1 MPGPNVVIQGFN
13 VGSDVSFAIMD
24 QYGDVFSEDML
35 GLMTQFD
42 LRSVDVKMKVTP
54 ISNGGVPVLQTIPNG
69 LRGTMTFVR
78 TGAAFSMLYMDLSQ
92 GYFTAGVIT
101 QLQIMMN
108 IRNRNGTVDEYQV
121 TGAQLSD
128 WDFGDFR
135 GTKEVDC
142 KLSIE
147 AAQMYG
153 SGTLATF
160 LNNLPV

>member
-1 MPGPNVVIQGFN
+1 MAVVTISGYN

-24 QYGDVFSEDML
+24 QYGDVFTEDML

-54 ISNGGVPVLQTIPNG
+54 ISQGGVPVLQNIPNG

-78 TGAAFSMLYMDLSQ
+78 VGPAFSQLYIDLSQ
-92 GYFTAGVIT
+92 GYYDSGLIT
-101 QLQIMMN
+101 QMTISMN
-108 IRNRNGTVDEYQV
+108 IRNRNGTVDEYLV
-121 TGAQLSD
+121 TGVQLSD

-142 KLSIE
+142 RMSIE
-147 AAQMYG
+147 ASQMYG
-153 SGTLATF
+153 TGTLATI
-160 LNNLPV
+160 LSNLP

>member
-1 MPGPNVVIQGFN
+1 MPNVQVNGFN

-24 QYGDVFSEDML
+24 QWGDVFSESMI

-42 LRSVDVKMKVTP
+42 IRSIENKMKVTP
-54 ISNGGVPVLQTIPNG
+54 ISNSGIPVLQNTPNG

-78 TGAAFSMLYMDLSQ
+78 TGPAFSQLYVDISQ
-92 GYFTAGVIT
+92 GFFNAGIIS
-101 QLQIMMN
+101 QLFIMMN
-108 IRNRNGTVDEYQV
+108 VRNRDGSVDEYQLV
-121 TGAQLSD
+121 GVQLSD

-142 KLSIE
+142 KMSIE

-153 SGTLATF
+153 SGSLASM
-160 LNNLPV
+160 LNNMPG

>member
-1 MPGPNVVIQGFN
+1 MPSATIAGFN

-42 LRSVDVKMKVTP
+42 IRSVDVKMKVTP
-54 ISNGGVPVLQTIPNG
+54 ISNGGIPVNQVIPNG

-78 TGAAFSMLYMDLSQ
+78 TGPSFSQLYLDLSQ
-92 GYFTAGVIT
+92 GYFTAGIIS
-101 QLQIMMN
+101 QMYIMMN
-108 IRNRNGTVDEYQV
+108 IRNRDGSVDEYQLDGV
-121 TGAQLSD
+121 QLSD

-142 KLSIE
+142 KMAIE
-147 AAQMYG
+147 ASQMYG

-160 LNNLPV
+160 LNNLPS

>member
-1 MPGPNVVIQGFN
+1 MATNVVLQGFN

-42 LRSVDVKMKVTP
+42 IRSVDVKMKVTP
-54 ISNGGVPVLQTIPNG
+54 ISNGGVPVNQVIPNG

-78 TGAAFSMLYMDLSQ
+78 TGPAFSQLYMDLSQ

-101 QLQIMMN
+101 QMYIMMN
-108 IRNRNGTVDEYQV
+108 VRNRNGTVDEYQLDGV
-121 TGAQLSD
+121 QLSD

-142 KLSIE
+142 KMSIE
-147 AAQMYG
+147 ASQMYG
-153 SGTLATF
+153 SGSLATF
-160 LNNLPV
+160 LNNLPA

>member
-1 MPGPNVVIQGFN
+1 MPNVTIQGFN

-42 LRSVDVKMKVTP
+42 LRSVDVTMKVTP
-54 ISNGGVPVLQTIPNG
+54 ISRGGVPVHQCIPNG

-78 TGAAFSMLYMDLSQ
+78 TGPAFSQLYMDLSQ
-92 GYFTAGVIT
+92 GYFNAGIISQMYV
-101 QLQIMMN
+101 MMN
-108 IRNRNGTVDEYQV
+108 VRNRDGTVDEYQLDGV
-121 TGAQLSD
+121 QLCA

-142 KLSIE
+142 KLQIE
-147 AAQMYG
+147 ASQMYG
-153 SGTLATF
+153 SGALATF
-160 LNNLPV
+160 LTNLPV

>member
-1 MPGPNVVIQGFN
+1 MAIVTIQGFS

-24 QYGDVFSEDML
+24 QYGDVFSENML

-42 LRSVDVKMKVTP
+42 IRSTDIKMKVTP
-54 ISNGGVPVLQTIPNG
+54 ISQGGVPVHQVIPNG

-78 TGAAFSMLYMDLSQ
+78 VGPAFSQLYIDLSQ
-92 GYFTAGVIT
+92 GYFTSGLIS
-101 QLQIMMN
+101 QLAIMMN
-108 IRNRNGTVDEYQV
+108 IRNRNGTVDEYQI
-121 TGAQLSD
+121 TGVQLSD

-147 AAQMYG
+147 ASQMYG

-160 LNNLPV
+160 LNNLPA

>member
-1 MPGPNVVIQGFN
+1 MAVVTIQGFN

-42 LRSVDVKMKVTP
+42 IRSTDIKMHVTP
-54 ISNGGVPVLQTIPNG
+54 ISQGGVPVNQCIPNG
-69 LRGTMTFVR
+69 VRGTMSFVR
-78 TGAAFSMLYMDLSQ
+78 VGPAFSQLYVDLSQ
-92 GYFTAGVIT
+92 GYYTSGLIT
-101 QLQIMMN
+101 QMQIMMN
-108 IRNRNGTVDEYQV
+108 IRNRNGSVDEYQI
-121 TGAQLSD
+121 TGVQLCD

-147 AAQMYG
+147 GSQMYA
-153 SGTLATF
+153 SDTLASF
-160 LNNLPV
+160 LNNLP

>member
-1 MPGPNVVIQGFN
+1 MAAVVINGYN
-13 VGSDVSFAIMD
+13 VGSDVSFAILD

-54 ISNGGVPVLQTIPNG
+54 ISNGGVPVHQTIPNG

-78 TGAAFSMLYMDLSQ
+78 VGPAFSQLYMDLSQ
-92 GYFTAGVIT
+92 GYYTAGIIS
-101 QLQIMMN
+101 QLYVMMN
-108 IRNRNGTVDEYQV
+108 VRNRNGTVDEYQIDGV
-121 TGAQLSD
+121 QLSD

-142 KLSIE
+142 KMSLE

-153 SGTLATF
+153 SGSLATF
-160 LNNLPV
+160 LNNLPG

>member
-1 MPGPNVVIQGFN
+1 MATTAIVQGFN
-13 VGSDVSFAIMD
+13 IGSDVSFAIMD

-42 LRSVDVKMKVTP
+42 IRSVDVKMKVTP

-78 TGAAFSMLYMDLSQ
+78 TGPAFSQLYMDLSQ
-92 GYFTAGVIT
+92 GYYTAGVIS
-101 QLQIMMN
+101 QMYVMMN
-108 IRNRNGTVDEYQV
+108 IRNRDGSVDEYQIDGV
-121 TGAQLSD
+121 QLSD

-153 SGTLATF
+153 SGSLAVF
-160 LNNLPV
+160 LNNLPG

>member
-1 MPGPNVVIQGFN
+1 MAVTTIQGFN

-24 QYGDVFSEDML
+24 QYGDVFTEDML

-42 LRSVDVKMKVTP
+42 IRSVDVKMKVTP
-54 ISNGGVPVLQTIPNG
+54 ISQGGVPVLQNIPNG

-78 TGAAFSMLYMDLSQ
+78 VGPAFQQLYVDLEQAYFNSGLISQ
-92 GYFTAGVIT
+92 M
-101 QLQIMMN
+101 QIMMN
-108 IRNRNGTVDEYQV
+108 VRNRNGTVDEYQI
-121 TGAQLSD
+121 TGVQLSD

-142 KLSIE
+142 RMSIE
-147 AAQMYG
+147 ASQMYG

-160 LNNLPV
+160 LNNLP

>member
-1 MPGPNVVIQGFN
+1 MVATVIQGFN

-42 LRSVDVKMKVTP
+42 IRSVDVKMKVTP
-54 ISNGGVPVLQTIPNG
+54 ISRGGVPVNQVIPNG

-78 TGAAFSMLYMDLSQ
+78 TGPSFSQLYMDLSQ
-92 GYFTAGVIT
+92 GYYTAGIIS
-101 QLQIMMN
+101 QMYIMMN
-108 IRNRNGTVDEYQV
+108 IRNRDGSVDEYQLDGV
-121 TGAQLSD
+121 QISD

-147 AAQMYG
+147 ASEMYG

-160 LNNLPV
+160 LNNLPG